1 MNHFDWDHSFLTD
14 FDLQTGFSKKAETTK
29 RYLSQ
34 MKDMYYDVQAAE
46 KILETEDP
54 LVYEFY
60 ELGCPE
66 RPGDLAFGTTI
77 LYPGQVGDEYYMT
90 KGHFHTILDTG
101 EVYYCLSGHGY
112 MMMESPEGDWEAIEL
127 TPGKAC
133 YVPKRYAHRSV
144 CVGKPSDGPLV
155 TFFAFRADAGHD
167 YGHGK
172 YETLATSIVGI
183 VLLCVGF
190 GLFWEGANKIYDFY
204 FKGIPLESP
213 GMIALVAALIS
224 IVIKELLYHITVWVG
239 RKQNSQV
246 VIANAWHHRSDAFS
260 SIGTALGI
268 GGAILLGDNWRV
280 LDPLAAVIVS
290 LFIVKVAL
298 QLVIPAIND
307 LLEKSLPKEVE
318 DEILAIISEV
328 PEVKS
333 PHNLRTRRIGNNFA
347 IEAHIRV
354 DGQITV
360 TRAHDLTKEIEQNL
374 RDKFGQAT
382 HIALHVEPIK

>member
-1 MNHFDWDHSFLTD
+1 MEEAPKARKKEIMRVTLLGSFANFVLLVFKFVAGMWGHS
-14 FDLQTGFSKKAETTK
+14 SA
-29 RYLSQ
+29 
-34 MKDMYYDVQAAE
+34 M
-46 KILETEDP
+46 I
-54 LVYEFY
+54 
-60 ELGCPE
+60 
-66 RPGDLAFGTTI
+66 
-77 LYPGQVGDEYYMT
+77 
-90 KGHFHTILDTG
+90 
-101 EVYYCLSGHGY
+101 
-112 MMMESPEGDWEAIEL
+112 
-127 TPGKAC
+127 
-133 YVPKRYAHRSV
+133 
-144 CVGKPSDGPLV
+144 
-155 TFFAFRADAGHD
+155 ADAVHSLSDFVTDIIVLLFVNISSKPKDESHD

-298 QLVIPAIND
+298 QLVIPAI
-307 LLEKSLPKEVE
+307 
-318 DEILAIISEV
+318 ISEV